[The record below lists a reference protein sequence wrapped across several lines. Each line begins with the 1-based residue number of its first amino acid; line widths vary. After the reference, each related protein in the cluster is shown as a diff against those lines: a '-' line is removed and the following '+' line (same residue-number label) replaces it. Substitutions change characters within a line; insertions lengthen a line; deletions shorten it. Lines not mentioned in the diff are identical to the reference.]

1 MFKEFSRLLLIML
14 CSAHLVYATNSQR
27 DKRLATPYFNED
39 TISKIDKYVV
49 SIRSRTPFEYYGDN
63 HFCAGTIVSE
73 LFVLTAAHC
82 VMDKHSI
89 LYRARLLLIV
99 AGTPNRLKFV
109 RNQSINIPAKQT
121 FVQENFTRFNTNNIA
136 LILLSIRLPTD
147 DKLVGF
153 IQLPSGPPTPG
164 QMYEVVGWG
173 RLYKGGILASKALF
187 ITVKLQ
193 NSTVCEEFI
202 PKDWPGTL
210 CAGNLDS
217 DLDEHP
223 CQGDSG
229 DPLMS
234 NGTIYGL
241 VTHGLGCGKKH
252 FASIYTDVYYN
263 IDWINEIML
272 INCSNNLLTCW
283 LPLYA
288 LLIKFCVMFNFV
300 FW

>member
-1 MFKEFSRLLLIML
+1 ML

-82 VMDKHSI
+82 VM
-89 LYRARLLLIV
+89 
-99 AGTPNRLKFV
+99 
-109 RNQSINIPAKQT
+109 
-121 FVQENFTRFNTNNIA
+121 E
-136 LILLSIRLPTD
+136 
-147 DKLVGF
+147 
-153 IQLPSGPPTPG
+153 
-164 QMYEVVGWG
+164 W
-173 RLYKGGILASKALF
+173 
-187 ITVKLQ
+187 LQ

-241 VTHGLGCGKKH
+241 
-252 FASIYTDVYYN
+252 
-263 IDWINEIML
+263 
-272 INCSNNLLTCW
+272 
-283 LPLYA
+283 
-288 LLIKFCVMFNFV
+288 
-300 FW
+300 